1 MEEEA
6 MTLKKIWDLPVLLQP
21 LKMESA
27 LERWLSDETPIAKQT
42 WVFGPKKPR
51 DQLRNQELPP
61 KDVHIEKLVESG
73 LIHVLPQIKIKKRED
88 VRNIPEDADLLVIG
102 DMEDWMAPEEILDE
116 LALLKKPIMP
126 EWDSWGYSIHG
137 RLSKFR
143 FDKYSDVKHIIPMGA
158 DDVLSTISAIKGVK
172 ALKTL
177 KVLYIGKY
185 PPRSVAVPKEITLG
199 YIHEKIGPEIRVID
213 MDEYLDTIWK
223 IDDSKAEELAENWK
237 TKFEIE
243 NKIGTNFTEFAKIY
257 LALKK
262 LLEKYNANALTVE
275 CPAIPAIEY
284 VPCMAFSLL
293 IDDGIPSGC
302 EGDLPALFTM
312 TVLMAISGKGA
323 LMGNLNENVTH
334 WDIEKGIITIN
345 HDVIPPSYACPMC
358 RIKVKDY
365 HGMKVGATLY
375 SDLIEGAPVTVAGIH
390 WNMNK
395 IWATE
400 GEIAWTKDT
409 VHCRIAIGVK
419 VKDSKTI
426 SRMGFGHHI
435 VLVYGRYKDT
445 LRRFADL
452 MGFEF
457 IEV

>member
-1 MEEEA
+1 MAIER
-6 MTLKKIWDLPVLLQP
+6 IWDTPLLLQP

-51 DQLRNQELPP
+51 DQLRNEELPP
-61 KDVHIEKLVESG
+61 RDVHIEKLAEEGIVE
-73 LIHVLPQIKIKKRED
+73 VLPQIRIKKKED
-88 VRNIPEDADLLVIG
+88 VDNIPEDSDLLVIG
-102 DMEDWMAPEEILDE
+102 DMEDWMASEEILDA
-116 LALLKKPIMP
+116 LARLGKPIMP
-126 EWDSWGYSIHG
+126 QWDSWGYSIHG

-143 FDKYSDVKHIIPMGA
+143 LDKYSNVKHIIPMGA
-158 DDVLSTISAIKGVK
+158 DDVLNTLSAIRAAK
-172 ALKTL
+172 ALRTL

-185 PPRSVAVPKEITLG
+185 PPRSVAVPKEVTLE
-199 YIHEKIGPEIRVID
+199 YIHNNVGPEVKIVE

-223 IDDSKAEELAENWK
+223 IDDEKAEKVANEWKKRFKPENNMRNDLN
-237 TKFEIE
+237 EV
-243 NKIGTNFTEFAKIY
+243 AKIY
-257 LALKK
+257 LALRK
-262 LLEKYNANALTVE
+262 LLEKYKANSLTVE

-284 VPCMAFSLL
+284 VPCVAFSLL

-312 TVLMAISGKGA
+312 TALMAISGKAA

-334 WDIEKGIITIN
+334 WDIENGIITIN
-345 HDVIPPSYACPMC
+345 HDVMPPSYACPLC
-358 RIKVKDY
+358 KIKIKDY
-365 HGMKVGATLY
+365 HGTKMGATLY
-375 SDLIEGAPVTVAGIH
+375 SELVEGAPVTLAGIH

-395 IWATE
+395 MWATE
-400 GEIAWTKDT
+400 GEIAWTMDT
-409 VHCRIAIGVK
+409 VHCRLDIGVK
-419 VKDSKTI
+419 VNDSKTI
-426 SRMGFGHHI
+426 SKIGFGHHI
-435 VLVYGRYKDT
+435 VLAYGRYMQA